1 MRMKRS
7 FKAIPVLVA
16 GLFTSQLSIAA
27 SAVSADHHAGHD
39 MSSMQM
45 PVDEN
50 FTEMTS
56 MEPILTES
64 RTPIPPVTDAD
75 RKAAFGNLPGHAI
88 HDNAI
93 NYLVLLDQLEWQRSD
108 NSNNFSWSV
117 NSWIG
122 GDTDRLWLK
131 SEGERSGGETE
142 TAEAQLLWGH
152 AVGPWWDLV
161 AGVRQDFRPAS
172 AQTWAAVGFQG
183 LALYNFESEI
193 TAFVSN
199 DGKAALRLGGEYD
212 VLLTNRLILQPS
224 YEVNLYS
231 QDDELRGRGRGL
243 ADTELGLRLRY
254 EIRREFAPY
263 IGVSWNQLYGKT
275 SDMAKREGEKDHQ
288 VVFLAGARIWF

>member
-1 MRMKRS
+1 MKMNAH
-7 FKAIPVLVA
+7 AIHILVA
-16 GLFTSQLSIAA
+16 GLLASPVSFAA
-27 SAVSADHHAGHD
+27 GSTPADAHSGHD
-39 MSSMQM
+39 TSAMKMSEDDSLA
-45 PVDEN
+45 
-50 FTEMTS
+50 EMTA
-56 MEPILTES
+56 MEPVVTES

-75 RKAAFGNLPGHAI
+75 RKAAFGNLKGHAI
-88 HDNAI
+88 HDSAI
-93 NYLVLLDQLEWQRSD
+93 NYLVLLDQLEWQRAD

-122 GDTDRLWLK
+122 GDVDRLWLK

-152 AVGPWWDLV
+152 AVGPWWDVV

-172 AQTWAAVGFQG
+172 VQTWAAVGFQG

-193 TAFVSN
+193 TGFVSN
-199 DGKAALRLGGEYD
+199 GGKVALRLGGEYD
-212 VLLTNRLILQPS
+212 VLLTNRLIIQPS
-224 YEVNLYS
+224 YEVNFYS
-231 QDDELRGRGRGL
+231 QDDESRGRGRGL

-275 SDMAKREGEKDHQ
+275 SHMVKREGEKDSQ
-288 VVFLAGARIWF
+288 IVFLAGARIWF